1 LSLITILIRG
11 GGLFVIVFNMLC
23 LVMILFRYFIGS
35 NTLIFEI
42 DLEDK
47 KNYTDI
53 KRKAI

>member
-47 KNYTDI
+47 KNYKDI